1 METRPYFIAGDLSC
15 SLLVGGATAVAA
27 IATFSEAWP
36 VPAAMLVGMLLGM
49 AVAAVGILAFGR
61 FFGMIELQMPAMLS
75 GMLAGMIVAM
85 IVTRRPLPSST
96 GAIIGGVLGMA
107 TFVAVWL
114 ADAWL
119 GGQGA
124 RWTR

>member
-1 METRPYFIAGDLSC
+1 M
-15 SLLVGGATAVAA
+15 
-27 IATFSEAWP
+27 
-36 VPAAMLVGMLLGM
+36 PAAMLVGMLLGM

-85 IVTRRPLPSST
+85 IVTRRPLPPST
-96 GAIIGGVLGMA
+96 GAILGGVLGLA

-119 GGQGA
+119 SGDGA